1 MWSDDAF
8 QVVCCT
14 PLVFQGQGCLSAIT
28 MPGTF
33 VSKYI
38 DEMIDKLTAR
48 MREKDP
54 VIADM
59 FGNCLPNT
67 LDTTVLFHGG
77 DPDGLPDTFII
88 IGDTGV
94 SKN

>member
-14 PLVFQGQGCLSAIT
+14 PLVFQGQGVPECNYYARN
-28 MPGTF
+28 F

-67 LDTTVLFHGG
+67 LDKHGG